1 MEFTKRLI
9 PVFLAAVIVTLVFG
23 SVYASFQQVGRRS
36 ANDAPRAAAA
46 AQAQVPDLQ
55 SAPEPRLELTA
66 DSGVFVIVY
75 GSDDKP
81 VSATAVLHGQLPV
94 LPAGV
99 LDEARTAGSD
109 AVTWQPE
116 PGLRMA
122 VVARR
127 SGDSVVLAG
136 QSLSPYEDRDRVTL
150 IFLGLGWL
158 GCILVLAAGY
168 WITELPGRRRPSND
182 Q

>member
-1 MEFTKRLI
+1 MEFTRRLT
-9 PVFLAAVIVTLVFG
+9 PFFLAAVIITLVFG

-46 AQAQVPDLQ
+46 AQGQVLGLQ
-55 SAPEPRLELTA
+55 STPEPRLELTA

-75 GSDDKP
+75 GADDKA
-81 VSATAVLHGQLPV
+81 VSATATLHGQLPV

-99 LDEARTAGSD
+99 LEEARTAGSD

-122 VVARR
+122 VVAVR
-127 SGDSVVLAG
+127 SGDRVVLAG
-136 QSLSPYEDRDRVTL
+136 QSLSPYEDRDRITL

-168 WITELPGRRRPSND
+168 WITELLRRRRPSDNE
-182 Q
+182 